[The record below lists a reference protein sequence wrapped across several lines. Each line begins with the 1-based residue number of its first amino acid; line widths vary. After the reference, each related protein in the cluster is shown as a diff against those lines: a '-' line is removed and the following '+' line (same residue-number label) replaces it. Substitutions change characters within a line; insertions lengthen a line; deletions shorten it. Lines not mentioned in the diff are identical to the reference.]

1 MNDEQDSRKAGRPVQ
16 ENGDA
21 EPGDGSDRGEAAQDL
36 RATAGQIRV
45 DIGRLAALEDEKLT
59 LEPDDPRVDQV
70 SDEAVA
76 LADRI
81 QREARVERQ
90 LSKEL
95 G

>member
-1 MNDEQDSRKAGRPVQ
+1 MKDEQDSRKAGRPPQ
-16 ENGDA
+16 GNRA
-21 EPGDGSDRGEAAQDL
+21 AAPGDGTPQGDAAQDL

-81 QREARVERQ
+81 RRETRVERQ
-90 LSKEL
+90 LSEEL